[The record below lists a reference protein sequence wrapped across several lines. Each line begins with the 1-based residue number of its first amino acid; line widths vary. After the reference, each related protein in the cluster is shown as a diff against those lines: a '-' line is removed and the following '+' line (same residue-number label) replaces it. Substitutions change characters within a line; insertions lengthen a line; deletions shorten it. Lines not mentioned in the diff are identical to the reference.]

1 LAEVEIGLE
10 KLSWLAEEK
19 TEIELEKHTW
29 GDWAADESTNNESM
43 AAIGLDG
50 SRSVESSEIEI
61 DARNEKTTKNKES
74 KEWKKE
80 IQTFFAI
87 NGQTS
92 TSPAPQ
98 LGFKEELGYWF
109 NDFASFFFSL
119 SLVFSVLSF

>member
-1 LAEVEIGLE
+1 
-10 KLSWLAEEK
+10 
-19 TEIELEKHTW
+19 
-29 GDWAADESTNNESM
+29 M

-50 SRSVESSEIEI
+50 SKSVESSEIEI
-61 DARNEKTTKNKES
+61 DARNEKTAKNKEN

-98 LGFKEELGYWF
+98 L
-109 NDFASFFFSL
+109 L
-119 SLVFSVLSF
+119 SWVSKRN